1 MEIKRLSTILK
12 LIANPERMAIL
23 FLLLDG
29 DRSITE
35 LAQALDSSPTRH
47 RQPPR
52 TPAHRRH
59 HRFHALPPHHR
70 IPPHL
75 RRSHHHPQYPAHAQR
90 PSRINKLFHITTS
103 RPSETSAFRRPA
115 TFSPY
120 RKINQSATIPPM
132 PTGAIHR
139 LPTQQ
144 HTRKHHENRHLE
156 RQFPQ
161 RPPAPSTKL
170 AGRPPSRHTR
180 LTRTQT
186 RPRQIPGRRPAND
199 GLALRLERPKNL

>member
-1 MEIKRLSTILK
+1 MDIRNKNSRKPVFRFRLLG
-12 LIANPERMAIL
+12 ERNFAKVSACH
-23 FLLLDG
+23 F
-29 DRSITE
+29 
-35 LAQALDSSPTRH
+35 
-47 RQPPR
+47 QP
-52 TPAHRRH
+52 
-59 HRFHALPPHHR
+59 
-70 IPPHL
+70 I
-75 RRSHHHPQYPAHAQR
+75 SK
-90 PSRINKLFHITTS
+90 NKPI
-103 RPSETSAFRRPA
+103 R
-115 TFSPY
+115 Y
-120 RKINQSATIPPM
+120 TIPPM
-132 PTGAIHR
+132 PTGAIRR

-199 GLALRLERPKNL
+199 GLALRLERPKNLQRRRHHQPSRAARRTLRPARPPR